1 MIIAGIFTFIYP
13 GITAIALIY
22 LIVVWAIIQ
31 GIFEIVTAIRLRKE
45 ISNEWALILGGFLSI
60 ILGVV
65 LAANP
70 AAAGR
75 RGISNL
81 PTARL

>member
-1 MIIAGIFTFIYP
+1 VIIAGIFTFIYP

-45 ISNEWALILGGFLSI
+45 ISNEWALILG
-60 ILGVV
+60 VV